1 MLSHLLLSRVSG
13 LVALFIVAACVAVRA
28 DESERA
34 DREQARA
41 EIVRKVDERI
51 DAALVR
57 AKIVA
62 AEQAEDAEFVRR
74 AYLDLTGSVPRVA
87 DARKFL
93 ADQRADKR
101 ARLIEDLLT
110 SPAHANH
117 LANLWRSIML
127 PGGVNVEQI
136 NSVVGVQN
144 WLRQRFVENLRYDNL
159 VSELLVATA
168 GDDAGP
174 ALYYTS
180 LELAPEKLASS
191 TARIFLGLQIECAEC
206 HDHPFD
212 KWKQRDF
219 WGYASFFAQL
229 QRPDANAP
237 GMQARLVDID
247 RGDVKIPNSE
257 EIVLPK
263 FPSGGAP
270 GAEELGTRRMKLAV
284 WMASRDNPYLARA
297 AVNRA
302 WSVLF
307 GRGLVEPVDD
317 IGPHN
322 AASHPELFDE
332 LTQYFIES
340 GFDLR
345 ELFRTI
351 AMTQAYQR
359 TSRWTS
365 APPPVEL
372 YAQMPVKALSAEQLY
387 DSLNRV
393 LARRGA
399 GQMPGLNVR
408 SSLLDPQRQ
417 QFLIKMQ
424 GQGRSPLDY
433 QAGVLQALT
442 LLNGAD
448 LTEATTAERG
458 PLLLALD
465 SPLFAEGDRL
475 ETMFLATLTRTPS
488 SPERELFLK
497 HVNSRSPSEKGKAWS
512 DVLWAL
518 LNTAEFA
525 TNH

>member
-1 MLSHLLLSRVSG
+1 MLSRAFSLAVLAIGFCTV
-13 LVALFIVAACVAVRA
+13 VPAAA
-28 DESERA
+28 DEEAEIRER
-34 DREQARA
+34 RA
-41 EIVRKVDERI
+41 AIVRKVDERV
-51 DAALVR
+51 DQALAR
-57 AKIVA
+57 AKLAA
-62 AEQAEDAEFVRR
+62 AEQADDAEFLRR
-74 AYLDLTGSVPRVA
+74 AYLDLTGAVPRVA
-87 DARKFL
+87 DARRFL
-93 ADQRADKR
+93 ADERADKR
-101 ARLIEDLLT
+101 ARLIDELLS

-117 LANLWRSIML
+117 LANLWRSMML
-127 PGGVNVEQI
+127 PGGVNLEQI

-144 WLRQRFVENLRYDNL
+144 WLRHKFAENLRYDNL
-159 VSELLVATA
+159 VSDLLVATA
-168 GDDAGP
+168 GENAGP

-180 LELAPEKLASS
+180 LELAPEKLAAS

-229 QRPDANAP
+229 QRPEMNGA
-237 GMQARLVDID
+237 GMQYRLVDLD
-247 RGDVKIPNSE
+247 KGDVKIPNSE
-257 EIVLPK
+257 EVVPPK

-270 GAEELGTRRMKLAV
+270 AADELGSRRMKLAV
-284 WMASRDNPYLARA
+284 WMASRDNPYLPRA
-297 AVNRA
+297 AVNRV
-302 WSVLF
+302 WSIMF

-322 AASHPELFDE
+322 PASHQELLDE
-332 LTQYFIES
+332 LTQYFVET

-345 ELFRTI
+345 ELFRTL
-351 AMTQAYQR
+351 AQTQTYQR

-365 APPPVEL
+365 APPPIEL
-372 YAQMPVKALSAEQLY
+372 YAHMPVKALSAEQLY

-393 LARRGA
+393 LVRRSS
-399 GQMPGLNVR
+399 GQMPGVNQR

-417 QFLIKMQ
+417 QFIIKMQ
-424 GQGRSPLDY
+424 GQGKSVLDY

-442 LLNGAD
+442 LINGAD
-448 LTEATTAERG
+448 LAEATTADRG

-465 SPLFAEGDRL
+465 APLFEDAERL
-475 ETMFLATLTRTPS
+475 ETMFLATITRLPTA
-488 SPERELFLK
+488 PERELFLK
-497 HVNSRSPSEKGKAWS
+497 HVASRSPSDKSKAWS

>member
-1 MLSHLLLSRVSG
+1 MRNKSLQTLGG
-13 LVALFIVAACVAVRA
+13 LAALAVFSVALASGQEA
-28 DESERA
+28 ERN
-34 DREQARA
+34 RA
-41 EIVRKVDERI
+41 EARVAMIRQVDQRI
-51 DAALVR
+51 DEALTKAKLAA
-57 AKIVA
+57 AD
-62 AEQAEDAEFVRR
+62 DADDTEFLRR
-74 AYLDLTGSVPRVA
+74 AYLDLTGSIPRVA
-87 DARKFL
+87 DARRFR

-101 ARLIEDLLT
+101 ARLIDELLA
-110 SPAHANH
+110 SPSHANH
-117 LANLWRSIML
+117 LANIWRSIML
-127 PGGVNVEQI
+127 PGGVNLEQI
-136 NSVVGVQN
+136 TSVVGVQN

-212 KWKQRDF
+212 KWKQPDF

-229 QRPDANAP
+229 QRPENNP
-237 GMQARLVDID
+237 GMQARLID
-247 RGDVKIPNSE
+247 LETGDVKIPNTE
-257 EIVLPK
+257 EIVPPK

-270 GAEELGTRRMKLAV
+270 STDELGSRRMKLAI

-302 WSVLF
+302 WSILF

-317 IGPHN
+317 LGPHN
-322 AASHPELFDE
+322 PASHPELLNE
-332 LTQYFIES
+332 LTEYFIAT

-345 ELFRTI
+345 ELLRTL
-351 AMTQAYQR
+351 AMTKTYQR

-365 APPPVEL
+365 AAVPSEA
-372 YAQMPVKALSAEQLY
+372 YAHMPVKSLTADQLY

-393 LARRGA
+393 LVRRGQ

-408 SSLLDPQRQ
+408 SPLLDPQRQ
-417 QFLIKMQ
+417 QFLTKMQ
-424 GQGRSPLDY
+424 VQGRSPLDY

-442 LLNGAD
+442 LINGAD

-465 SPLFAEGDRL
+465 APLFDAGERL
-475 ETMFLATLTRTPS
+475 ETMFLATVTRPPTS
-488 SPERELFLK
+488 SERELFLK
-497 HVNSRSPSEKGKAWS
+497 HIASRSPSEKGKAWS

>member
-1 MLSHLLLSRVSG
+1 MFCKSKIFVAVCC
-13 LVALFIVAACVAVRA
+13 VALSGTALVFAEDPADDVA
-28 DESERA
+28 
-34 DREQARA
+34 QARA
-41 EIVRKVDERI
+41 AMVRKIDERI
-51 DAALVR
+51 DAELVR
-57 AKIVA
+57 AKLAA
-62 AEQAEDAEFVRR
+62 AEQADDAEFLRR
-74 AYLDLTGSVPRVA
+74 AYLDLTGAIPRVA

-93 ADQRADKR
+93 ADDRGDKR
-101 ARLIEDLLT
+101 ARLIDELLA
-110 SPAHANH
+110 SPAHASH
-117 LANLWRSIML
+117 LANIWRSIML
-127 PGGVNVEQI
+127 PGGVNLEQI

-168 GDDAGP
+168 GDNTGP

-212 KWKQRDF
+212 KWKQHDF

-229 QRPDANAP
+229 QRPENNP
-237 GMQARLVDID
+237 GMQARLIDLD
-247 RGDVKIPNSE
+247 RGNVKIPNSD
-257 EIVLPK
+257 EIVPPK

-270 GAEELGTRRMKLAV
+270 AVDELGTRRMKLAV

-297 AVNRA
+297 AANRA
-302 WSVLF
+302 WSILF

-317 IGPHN
+317 LGKHN
-322 AASHPELFDE
+322 PASHPELLAE
-332 LTQYFIES
+332 LTEYFIDT

-345 ELFRTI
+345 ELLRTI
-351 AMTQAYQR
+351 AQTQTYQR
-359 TSRWTS
+359 TSRWAS
-365 APPPVEL
+365 VPPPAEL
-372 YAQMPVKALSAEQLY
+372 YAKMPVKALSGEELY
-387 DSLNRV
+387 DSLLRV
-393 LARRGA
+393 LARRNQ
-399 GQMPGLNVR
+399 GQMPGVNLR

-424 GQGRSPLDY
+424 IQGRSPLDY
-433 QAGVLQALT
+433 EAGVLQALT
-442 LLNGAD
+442 LINGTD
-448 LTEATTAERG
+448 LAEATTADRG

-465 SPLFAEGDRL
+465 TPLFDDGERL
-475 ETMFLATLTRTPS
+475 ETMFLATVTRLPTTT
-488 SPERELFLK
+488 ERDLFLK
-497 HVNSRSPSEKGKAWS
+497 HIATRSPSEKGKAWS

>member
-1 MLSHLLLSRVSG
+1 MVSQSAYR
-13 LVALFIVAACVAVRA
+13 LFACCALAFCCTATTLA
-28 DESERA
+28 DEIA
-34 DREQARA
+34 DARA
-41 EIVRKVDERI
+41 AMVRKIDGHVDT
-51 DAALVR
+51 ALVR
-57 AKIVA
+57 AKLAA
-62 AEQAEDAEFVRR
+62 AEQADDAEFLRR
-74 AYLDLTGSVPRVA
+74 AYLDLTGSIPRVA
-87 DARKFL
+87 DVRRFL
-93 ADQRADKR
+93 ADERADKR
-101 ARLIEDLLT
+101 SRLIDELLG

-117 LANLWRSIML
+117 LANIWRSIML

-168 GDDAGP
+168 GDNAGP
-174 ALYYTS
+174 VLYYTS

-229 QRPDANAP
+229 QRPESNP
-237 GMQARLVDID
+237 GMQARLIDLD
-247 RGDVKIPNSE
+247 RGDVKIPNSDE
-257 EIVLPK
+257 VVPPK

-270 GAEELGTRRMKLAV
+270 ASDELGTRRMKLAV

-297 AVNRA
+297 AANRA
-302 WSVLF
+302 WSILF

-317 IGPHN
+317 LGPHN
-322 AASHPELFDE
+322 PASHPELLDE
-332 LTQYFIES
+332 LTQYFIDT

-345 ELFRTI
+345 ELLRTI
-351 AMTQAYQR
+351 AQTQTYQR

-365 APPPVEL
+365 AAPPVEL
-372 YAQMPVKALSAEQLY
+372 YAHMPVKALSAEQLY

-393 LARRGA
+393 FVRRSQV
-399 GQMPGLNVR
+399 QMPGVNQR
-408 SSLLDPQRQ
+408 STLLDPQRQ
-417 QFLIKMQ
+417 QFLTKMQ

-442 LLNGAD
+442 LINGSD
-448 LTEATTAERG
+448 LAEATTAERG

-465 SPLFAEGDRL
+465 APLFEDGERL
-475 ETMFLATLTRTPS
+475 ETMFLATVTRLPTTG
-488 SPERELFLK
+488 ERDLFLK
-497 HVNSRSPSEKGKAWS
+497 HIATRSPSEKGKAWS

>member
-1 MLSHLLLSRVSG
+1 MFCNLRLFVA
-13 LVALFIVAACVAVRA
+13 VCCAALFGAALSFGEDSA
-28 DESERA
+28 DDA
-34 DREQARA
+34 AKARA
-41 EIVRKVDERI
+41 AMARKIDERI
-51 DAALVR
+51 DAELVR
-57 AKIVA
+57 AKLAA
-62 AEQAEDAEFVRR
+62 AEQSDDAEFLRR
-74 AYLDLTGSVPRVA
+74 AYLDLTGAIPRVA

-93 ADQRADKR
+93 ADDRANKR
-101 ARLIEDLLT
+101 ARLIDELLA

-127 PGGVNVEQI
+127 PGGVNLEQI

-168 GDDAGP
+168 GDNAGP

-180 LELAPEKLASS
+180 LELAPEKLAAS
-191 TARIFLGLQIECAEC
+191 TARIFLGLQIECAEY

-212 KWKQRDF
+212 KWKQHDF

-229 QRPDANAP
+229 QRPENNP
-237 GMQARLVDID
+237 GMQARLIDLD

-257 EIVLPK
+257 EVVPPK

-270 GAEELGTRRMKLAV
+270 ATDELGTRRMKLAV

-297 AVNRA
+297 AANRA
-302 WSVLF
+302 WSILF

-317 IGPHN
+317 LGKHN
-322 AASHPELFDE
+322 PASHPELLAE
-332 LTQYFIES
+332 LTQYFIDT

-345 ELFRTI
+345 ELLRTL
-351 AMTQAYQR
+351 AQTQTYQR

-365 APPPVEL
+365 APPPPVEL
-372 YAQMPVKALSAEQLY
+372 YAHMPVTSLSAEQLY

-393 LARRGA
+393 LVRRST
-399 GQMPGLNVR
+399 GQMPGVNQR
-408 SSLLDPQRQ
+408 SALLDPQRQ
-417 QFLIKMQ
+417 QFLTKMQ

-442 LLNGAD
+442 LINGSD
-448 LTEATTAERG
+448 LAEATTAERG

-465 SPLFAEGDRL
+465 APLFEDGQRL
-475 ETMFLATLTRTPS
+475 ETMFLATVTRLPTTT
-488 SPERELFLK
+488 ERDLFLK
-497 HVNSRSPSEKGKAWS
+497 HIASRSPSEKGKAWS

>member
-1 MLSHLLLSRVSG
+1 MLSRAFSLAVLAIGFCTV
-13 LVALFIVAACVAVRA
+13 VPAAA
-28 DESERA
+28 DEEAEIRER
-34 DREQARA
+34 RA
-41 EIVRKVDERI
+41 AIVRKVDERV
-51 DAALVR
+51 DQALAR
-57 AKIVA
+57 AKLAA
-62 AEQAEDAEFVRR
+62 AEQADDAEFLRR
-74 AYLDLTGSVPRVA
+74 AYLDLTGAVPRVA
-87 DARKFL
+87 DARRFL
-93 ADQRADKR
+93 ADERADKR
-101 ARLIEDLLT
+101 ARLIDELLS

-117 LANLWRSIML
+117 LANLWRSMML
-127 PGGVNVEQI
+127 PGGVNLEQI

-144 WLRQRFVENLRYDNL
+144 WLRQKFAENLRYDNL
-159 VSELLVATA
+159 VSDLLVATA
-168 GDDAGP
+168 GENAGP

-180 LELAPEKLASS
+180 LELAPEKLAAS

-229 QRPDANAP
+229 QRPEMNGA
-237 GMQARLVDID
+237 GMQYRLVDLD
-247 RGDVKIPNSE
+247 KGDVKIPNSE
-257 EIVLPK
+257 EVVPPK

-270 GAEELGTRRMKLAV
+270 AADELGSRRMKLAV
-284 WMASRDNPYLARA
+284 WMASRDNPYLPRA
-297 AVNRA
+297 AVNRV
-302 WSVLF
+302 WSIMF

-322 AASHPELFDE
+322 PASHQELLDE
-332 LTQYFIES
+332 LTQYFVET

-345 ELFRTI
+345 ELFRTL
-351 AMTQAYQR
+351 AQTQTYQR

-365 APPPVEL
+365 APPPIEL
-372 YAQMPVKALSAEQLY
+372 YAHMPVKALSAEQLY

-393 LARRGA
+393 LVRRSS
-399 GQMPGLNVR
+399 GQMPGVNQR

-417 QFLIKMQ
+417 QFIIKMQ
-424 GQGRSPLDY
+424 GQGKSVLDY

-442 LLNGAD
+442 LINGAD
-448 LTEATTAERG
+448 LAEATTADRG

-465 SPLFAEGDRL
+465 APLFEDAERL
-475 ETMFLATLTRTPS
+475 ETMFLATITRLPTA
-488 SPERELFLK
+488 PERELFLK
-497 HVNSRSPSEKGKAWS
+497 HVASRSPSDKSKAWS

>member
-1 MLSHLLLSRVSG
+1 MRSPFRFVAPLLILAAVSS
-13 LVALFIVAACVAVRA
+13 VSAAE
-28 DESERA
+28 DN
-34 DREQARA
+34 DRARA
-41 EIVRKVDERI
+41 REEMARKVDERI
-51 DAALVR
+51 DASLAK
-57 AKIVA
+57 AKIAA
-62 AEQAEDAEFVRR
+62 AEQADDAEFLRR
-74 AYLDLTGSVPRVA
+74 AYLDLTGSIPRVA

-93 ADQRADKR
+93 ADKRADKR
-101 ARLIEDLLT
+101 ARLIDELLA

-127 PGGVNVEQI
+127 PGGVNLEQI

-212 KWKQRDF
+212 KWKQKDF

-229 QRPDANAP
+229 QRPENNP

-270 GAEELGTRRMKLAV
+270 GADELGTRRMKLAV

-322 AASHPELFDE
+322 LPSHPELFQE
-332 LTQYFIES
+332 LTDYFIDS

-351 AMTQAYQR
+351 AMTQTYQR

-365 APPPVEL
+365 VPPPVEL
-372 YAQMPVKALSAEQLY
+372 YAHMPVKALSAEQLY

-393 LARRGA
+393 LARRGG
-399 GQMPGLNVR
+399 GQMPGLNLR
-408 SSLLDPQRQ
+408 SPLLDPQRQ
-417 QFLIKMQ
+417 QFMIKMQ
-424 GQGRSPLDY
+424 SQARSPLDY

-448 LTEATTAERG
+448 LAEATTAERG

-465 SPLFAEGDRL
+465 TPLFAEGDRL
-475 ETMFLATLTRTPS
+475 ETMFLATITRQPTDH
-488 SPERELFLK
+488 EREVFLK
-497 HVNSRSPSEKGKAWS
+497 HIASRSPSEKGKAWS
-512 DVLWAL
+512 DALWAL